1 MRSTKI
7 NGRGEKIK
15 SGLRL
20 GLAVQGVDI
29 QEGENSLHKKRG
41 VIPTNKCVVILK
53 KGSKHSM
60 THEKGNLFL

>member
-29 QEGENSLHKKRG
+29 QEGENSLHKNKG
-41 VIPTNKCVVILK
+41 GSYQPTNVL
-53 KGSKHSM
+53 
-60 THEKGNLFL
+60 